1 MKVEHFLEK
10 NEIRE
15 VTIFKQLVLNGGK
28 LSYAE
33 MLDYLAVAK
42 ASLDKD
48 LESISFRI
56 QSLADQVSVS

>member
-1 MKVEHFLEK
+1 MKIEHFLEK

-15 VTIFKQLVLNGGK
+15 VTIFKQLVLNGGR
-28 LSYAE
+28 LSYTD
-33 MLDYLAVAK
+33 MLDYLSVAR

-56 QSLADQVSVS
+56 QSLED